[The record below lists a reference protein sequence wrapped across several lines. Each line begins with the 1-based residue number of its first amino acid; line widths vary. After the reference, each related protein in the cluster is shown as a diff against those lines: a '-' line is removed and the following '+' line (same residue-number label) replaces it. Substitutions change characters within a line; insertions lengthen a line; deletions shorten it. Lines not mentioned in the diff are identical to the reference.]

1 MKLEH
6 QNQNFDARR
15 ERLKLVGFAALM
27 LMAGAALA
35 QGGGP
40 PGLPAD
46 LPRWGQLVAT
56 LSGSTLPVEPLALL
70 LLDVA
75 WLLWAWT
82 IGSLCLEL
90 LVVVADAA
98 AHGAAW
104 VGSVRHLADR
114 LSVPVV
120 RRAGGAA
127 VAGPGGRRGGPG
139 AAAPPARP
147 AAEGPGGPACG
158 RSTP

>member
-6 QNQNFDARR
+6 QNHNHMFDARR

-27 LMAGAALA
+27 LLAGGALA
-35 QGGGP
+35 EVAGP
-40 PGLPAD
+40 PRAPAD

-56 LSGSTLPVEPLALL
+56 LSGATLPVEPLALL

-75 WLLWAWT
+75 WLLWIWT

-90 LVVVADAA
+90 LVVVAEAA

-104 VGSVRHLADR
+104 VGRSDEQPPAQLDR
-114 LSVPVV
+114 AITSRAKHGVESSTV
-120 RRAGGAA
+120 RRGAA
-127 VAGPGGRRGGPG
+127 T
-139 AAAPPARP
+139 
-147 AAEGPGGPACG
+147 AELT
-158 RSTP
+158 SH